1 MIAALINEMIGPL
14 GRAIL
19 SYYFAHQTVINVIF
33 IVWAVMMTYG
43 STQLDKIRR
52 LTIKMGV
59 EILQKNPYQS
69 NEQIWTSFQPRW
81 QEEVEKLQV
90 RFVLNRWNLW
100 ITRPTPEKLIELLR
114 LGPDWFAAIR
124 NGEVLR
130 YRFSLPGKNDRL
142 KSF

>member
-19 SYYFAHQTVINVIF
+19 SYYFAHQTVINAIF

-81 QEEVEKLQV
+81 QEEVEKLQI

>member
-1 MIAALINEMIGPL
+1 MIAAFVNEMIGPF

-19 SYYFAHQTVINVIF
+19 SFYFAHQSIINAVFVI
-33 IVWAVMMTYG
+33 WAIAMTYG
-43 STQLDKIRR
+43 SLQLDKIRH

-59 EILQKNPYQS
+59 ETLKKNPHQ
-69 NEQIWTSFQPRW
+69 NDEQIWRDFRPVW
-81 QEEVEKLQV
+81 QKEVEKLQV

-100 ITRPTPEKLIELLR
+100 ITRPTTEKLIELLR

>member
-19 SYYFAHQTVINVIF
+19 NFYFAHQTIINIIF
-33 IVWAVMMTYG
+33 VMWAIMMTYG
-43 STQLDKIRR
+43 SVELDKVRK
-52 LTIKMGV
+52 LTVKMGV
-59 EILQKNPYQS
+59 ETLKKNPHQ
-69 NEQIWTSFQPRW
+69 NDEQIWRDFRPVW
-81 QEEVEKLQV
+81 LEEVEKLKV
-90 RFVLNRWNLW
+90 RYILNRWNLW
-100 ITRPTPEKLIELLR
+100 ITKSSPEKLIELLR

>member
-1 MIAALINEMIGPL
+1 MIKAIIDQMIGPW

-19 SYYFAHQTVINVIF
+19 DFYFSHQSIINTIFLIWAGFMTV
-33 IVWAVMMTYG
+33 G
-43 STQLDKIRR
+43 SVQLDRVRR
-52 LTIKMGV
+52 LTVKLSL
-59 EILQKNPYQS
+59 EALKKNPNYS
-69 NEQIWTSFQPRW
+69 DEQIWQEFRPVWETEIATLGTSII
-81 QEEVEKLQV
+81 
-90 RFVLNRWNLW
+90 LNRWNVW
-100 ITRPTPEKLIELLR
+100 VTKPTPEKLIELLR